1 MISFSTPAKK
11 YINIQL
17 FASNMKQEKNIMFSL
32 IKLLDYCYNNYYIE
46 ENLRPNSTRSIKE
59 DQPVMSPS
67 TASF

>member
-1 MISFSTPAKK
+1 
-11 YINIQL
+11 
-17 FASNMKQEKNIMFSL
+17 MFSL
-32 IKLLDYCYNNYYIE
+32 IKLLDYCYNNYYYIE

>member
-1 MISFSTPAKK
+1 
-11 YINIQL
+11 
-17 FASNMKQEKNIMFSL
+17 MFLL

-46 ENLRPNSTRSIKE
+46 ENLQPNSTRSIKE